1 MTESDAIFEAVNRAD
16 LPRLAALLDAGA
28 DPNTVNPPAGNS
40 LLYNACFSDRVEV
53 ALPQKSD
60 LSFTPGFSPVI
71 MGHKDRRT
79 VSTVSSFA
87 SHRSV

>member
-1 MTESDAIFEAVNRAD
+1 MIIRRQIAHGCLIVFAAAGKDD
-16 LPRLAALLDAGA
+16 GLAAQI
-28 DPNTVNPPAGNS
+28 PNEES
-40 LLYNACFSDRVEV
+40 LASKVQSRE